1 MADLL
6 KVLITDEDLDSRVTT
21 RRAVQRAQLEV
32 VGETGYGTEAV
43 SLALEASPD
52 LVLIAVEEPAARAL
66 STAEALANAL
76 PDTPIVIYSSV
87 STPEA
92 IRRGMVFG
100 ARDYLF
106 KPLDAQKVR
115 DSVMQA
121 LNQEERRQMRRA
133 GQLAGAS
140 GRGMVITVT
149 GAKGGVGKSVLS
161 VNLAAALRRDTGR
174 TVVILDADT
183 DFGDVSTMLDV
194 QPEHS
199 IIDFLRRVDDV
210 DRDVVKA
217 LVSSHMSGVD
227 VLAGA
232 TDDGDGWERCR
243 PDDLKKA
250 IDEFA
255 QVYDFIVVD
264 TGTSFDRHVRACLE
278 AATLAIVVTSSDV
291 SSIRD
296 TARAIHR
303 MQRWGIEEDR
313 YRLILNRSTR
323 ADGLSRSELSSAV
336 GTEVFWEIPHDRAVP
351 PSVQVGHPVV
361 LMSDR
366 SSAAASIDGLARA
379 IAGTRSPAT
388 TRTGASFFKRV
399 LPRRG
404 ADRHESNLDI
414 ATQLAR
420 PLGGG

>member
-6 KVLITDEDLDSRVTT
+6 RVLITDEDLDSRVSA
-21 RRAVQRAQLEV
+21 RRALQRAQLEV

-52 LVLIAVEEPAARAL
+52 LVLISVEEPAARAL

-76 PDTPIVIYSSV
+76 PDTPIIIYSSV
-87 STPEA
+87 NSPEA

-100 ARDYLF
+100 ARDYLV

-140 GRGMVITVT
+140 GRGMVVTVT

-174 TVVILDADT
+174 SVAILDADT
-183 DFGDVSTMLDV
+183 DFGDVSTMFDV

-199 IIDFLRRVDDV
+199 IIDFLKRVDDA
-210 DRDVVKA
+210 DREVVRA
-217 LVSSHMSGVD
+217 LVSPHMSGVD

-232 TDDGDGWERCR
+232 NDDGDGWDRCR
-243 PDDLKKA
+243 PEDLKKA

-255 QVYDFIVVD
+255 QVYDFVVVD
-264 TGTSFDRHVRACLE
+264 TGTSFDRHVRACIE
-278 AATLAIVVTSSDV
+278 ASTLAIIVTSSDV
-291 SSIRD
+291 SSVRD
-296 TARAIHR
+296 TARAIQR
-303 MQRWGIEEDR
+303 MHRWGIEEDR
-313 YRLILNRSTR
+313 FRLVLNRSTR
-323 ADGLSRSELSSAV
+323 ADGLSRGELSSAV

-366 SSAAASIDGLARA
+366 SSAAAAIDGLARV
-379 IAGTRSPAT
+379 IAGSQAPAPTRS
-388 TRTGASFFKRV
+388 GVSILKRV
-399 LPRRG
+399 LSRKGPE
-404 ADRHESNLDI
+404 RHESILD
-414 ATQLAR
+414 AAAQLAR
-420 PLGGG
+420 PLS